1 MNNLKYLDFILKNIK
16 DTQNISYKTLQ
27 EKINV
32 KYGTV
37 GEILRDQ
44 SIRLNAALRHLEEKN
59 FILVHSAD
67 SVSESYKITFEGL
80 IKLENKG
87 IASEFYLE
95 QRKVNFQIFNH
106 AIMPILSIIALA
118 FSIYTNGDLRC
129 EVKKL
134 KNDIILL
141 QTHEKGLPK

>member
-32 KYGTV
+32 KYSTV
-37 GEILRDQ
+37 GEILGDQ
-44 SIRLNAALRHLEEKN
+44 SIRLNAALSYLEENNYIHVYDKN
-59 FILVHSAD
+59 SA
-67 SVSESYKITFEGL
+67 SESYKIKFEGL

-87 IASEFYLE
+87 IASEFSLE

-118 FSIYTNGDLRC
+118 YSIYTNGDLRC

>member
-16 DTQNISYKTLQ
+16 DTQNITYKTLQ
-27 EKINV
+27 EKIGV
-32 KYGTV
+32 RYGTV
-37 GEILRDQ
+37 GEVVGDQ

-95 QRKVNFQIFNH
+95 QRKVNFQ
-106 AIMPILSIIALA
+106 
-118 FSIYTNGDLRC
+118 
-129 EVKKL
+129 
-134 KNDIILL
+134 
-141 QTHEKGLPK
+141 